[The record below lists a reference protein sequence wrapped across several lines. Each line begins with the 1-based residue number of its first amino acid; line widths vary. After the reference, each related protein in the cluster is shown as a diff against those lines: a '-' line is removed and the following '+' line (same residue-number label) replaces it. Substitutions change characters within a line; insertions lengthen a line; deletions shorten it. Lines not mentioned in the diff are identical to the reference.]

1 MAFRAFFSVLGGRL
15 PEDIAKAFGYS
26 KEVARRPPEPAKE
39 PAAKPADGAMQMLGI
54 LQRDARLVD
63 FLMEDIA
70 PYSDEQ
76 VGVAVRNVHEQ
87 SRESLR
93 KYIKLAPVIDGV
105 EGTYTKP
112 EAAGAVARDPKAIRF
127 IGNLPAQGKP
137 EGGLLRHKGWR
148 VDSVN
153 LPGISPK
160 ESLAI
165 LAPAE
170 LEVE

>member
-1 MAFRAFFSVLGGRL
+1 MAFRAFFAVLGGSL
-15 PEDIAKAFGYS
+15 PEDIAAAFGYA
-26 KEVARRPPEPAKE
+26 KTPARRAPEPAKE
-39 PAAKPADGAMQMLGI
+39 PAVKTSDGALQLLGI

-76 VGVAVRNVHEQ
+76 VGAAVRNVHEQ
-87 SRESLR
+87 SRDSLR
-93 KYIKLAPVIDGV
+93 KYVTLAPVIDGV

-112 EAAGAVARDPKAIRF
+112 EAAGAVARDANAIKF

-137 EGGLLRHKGWR
+137 QGGLLRHKGWR
-148 VDSVN
+148 ADSVN
-153 LPGISPK
+153 LPAVNPK
-160 ESLAI
+160 QSVAI